1 VKIQAKLPFFRG
13 RFRIKKYFSGMMK
26 KTIWASFVV
35 FLAIVFF
42 SFTSKKENKQ
52 KVLKTIIVDAGHGLM
67 PNGQHNGAKGTY
79 SYEDDICLSISRI
92 LVSQLNEELPDIKI
106 VETRTDENIVT
117 LHRRAE
123 IANENHGDLFISI
136 HCNAMPPDR
145 HSERIG
151 TKVVTVYVGKGAK
164 RKKVTKKVP
173 EYRYWTT
180 PNPRKGT
187 ETYIWGAHK
196 NEDKEVAVRE
206 NAPMMEEENYKEN
219 YGDIDPNSPEFIALA
234 LLKTKQFFKRS
245 ATLAGFVED
254 EFVKAGRTSS
264 GQQQRQVGIWVL
276 QATAMP
282 SVLVETGFLTN
293 REEEDYLNSIGGQ
306 QEISNCITNAVK
318 NYISWLEQHQ
328 QSSNSSTQNNKG
340 SETKNSETFL
350 NMVDAREK
358 SL

>member
-1 VKIQAKLPFFRG
+1 
-13 RFRIKKYFSGMMK
+13 MMK
-26 KTIWASFVV
+26 RTILVSFFVSITAV
-35 FLAIVFF
+35 LV
-42 SFTSKKENKQ
+42 SFIPPKESKQ

-67 PNGQHNGAKGTY
+67 PNGGHNGAKGSY
-79 SYEDDICLSISRI
+79 SYEDDICLSISRE
-92 LVSQLNEELPDIKI
+92 LVSQLQEALPDVKI
-106 VETRTDENIVT
+106 VETRTDENIVA

-151 TKVVTVYVGKGAK
+151 TKTVTTYVGKGKK

-206 NAPMMEEENYKEN
+206 NAPMMVEENYKEN

-245 ATLAGFVED
+245 ATLAGLVED
-254 EFVKAGRTSS
+254 EFTKTGRTSS

-282 SVLVETGFLTN
+282 SVLVETGFITN
-293 REEEDYLNSIGGQ
+293 REEEDYLNSKEGQ
-306 QEISNCITNAVK
+306 LEISKCVTDAVK
-318 NYISWLEQHQ
+318 NYIDWLEKQ
-328 QSSNSSTQNNKG
+328 QQPLNSNTQN
-340 SETKNSETFL
+340 TNSASNAVKDSRAFL
-350 NMVDAREK
+350 DMIEK
-358 SL
+358 KENNSF

>member
-1 VKIQAKLPFFRG
+1 MLKG
-13 RFRIKKYFSGMMK
+13 
-26 KTIWASFVV
+26 TILVVLFVSFTVALFSFVP
-35 FLAIVFF
+35 
-42 SFTSKKENKQ
+42 TDDKRQ
-52 KVLKTIIVDAGHGLM
+52 KPLNTIIIDAGHGIM
-67 PNGQHNGAKGTY
+67 ANGNHNGAKGAY
-79 SYEDDICLSISRI
+79 SYEDDICLAISKE
-92 LVSQLNEELPDIKI
+92 LESQLHEALPDVKI
-106 VETRTDENIVT
+106 VQTRTDENIVA

-136 HCNAMPPDR
+136 HCNAMPPYK

-151 TKVVTVYVGKGAK
+151 SKSVTAYVGKGSK
-164 RKKVTKKVP
+164 RRKVTKRVP
-173 EYRYWTT
+173 VYRYWTT
-180 PNPRKGT
+180 PNLRKGT

-234 LLKTKQFFKRS
+234 LLKTKQFFRRS

-293 REEEDYLNSIGGQ
+293 PEEEDYLNSQNGQ
-306 QEISNCITNAVK
+306 QEISKCVTEAVK
-318 NYISWLEQHQ
+318 NYISWLQLHQ
-328 QSSNSSTQNNKG
+328 QLLNSNSQNRQSVGPKDAQA
-340 SETKNSETFL
+340 FL
-350 NMVDAREK
+350 EMAPSKEK
-358 SL
+358 PGF

>member
-1 VKIQAKLPFFRG
+1 MQSSHALRECSNVKNV
-13 RFRIKKYFSGMMK
+13 SGMLN
-26 KTIWASFVV
+26 KTIVGAFFTLFIGALYSFV
-35 FLAIVFF
+35 
-42 SFTSKKENKQ
+42 TKKDSGAT
-52 KVLKTIIVDAGHGLM
+52 VLKTIVVDAGHGLM
-67 PNGQHNGAKGTY
+67 PDGNHNGAKGSY
-79 SYEDDICLSISRI
+79 SYEDDICLAIAKE
-92 LVSQLNEELPDIKI
+92 LVSQLNEALPDLQI
-106 VETRTDENIVT
+106 VETRTDQNIVT

-136 HCNAMPPDR
+136 HCNAMPPNR
-145 HSERIG
+145 HSVRMG
-151 TKVVTVYVGKGAK
+151 SKTVTTYVGKGAN

-173 EYRYWTT
+173 VYRYWTT
-180 PNPRKGT
+180 PNLRKGT

-206 NAPMMEEENYKEN
+206 NAPMLEEENYKEN

-234 LLKTKQFFKRS
+234 LLKTKQYFRRS

-293 REEEDYLNSIGGQ
+293 PEEEDYLNSKEGQ
-306 QEISNCITNAVK
+306 QEIAKCVTEAVK
-318 NYISWLEQHQ
+318 NYIGWLQQHQ
-328 QSSNSSTQNNKG
+328 QSLNSSTQKSNRLPSGN
-340 SETKNSETFL
+340 EQAFL
-350 NMVDAREK
+350 DMIDSKERNGF
-358 SL
+358 

>member
-1 VKIQAKLPFFRG
+1 
-13 RFRIKKYFSGMMK
+13 MMK
-26 KTIWASFVV
+26 GAILVSFLVSITAV
-35 FLAIVFF
+35 LF
-42 SFTSKKENKQ
+42 SFKPLKEGNQ

-67 PNGQHNGAKGTY
+67 PDGGHNGAKGSY
-79 SYEDDICLSISRI
+79 SYEDDICLSISRE
-92 LVSQLNEELPDIKI
+92 LVSQLQEALPGIKI
-106 VETRTDENIVT
+106 VETRTDENIVP

-151 TKVVTVYVGKGAK
+151 TKTVTVYVGKGK
-164 RKKVTKKVP
+164 NRKKVTKRVP

-206 NAPMMEEENYKEN
+206 NAPMLEEENYKDN

-245 ATLAGFVED
+245 ATLAGFVEN
-254 EFVKAGRTSS
+254 EFTKAGRTSS

-282 SVLVETGFLTN
+282 SVLVETGFITN
-293 REEEDYLNSIGGQ
+293 QEEEDYLNSKEGQ
-306 QEISNCITNAVK
+306 QEISKCVTDAVK
-318 NYISWLEQHQ
+318 NYIDWLQKQ
-328 QSSNSSTQNNKG
+328 QQPLNSNTQNN
-340 SETKNSETFL
+340 NSAADAVKDSRAFL
-350 NMVDAREK
+350 EMIKRKENN
-358 SL
+358 SF

>member
-1 VKIQAKLPFFRG
+1 
-13 RFRIKKYFSGMMK
+13 MMK
-26 KTIWASFVV
+26 RAILVSFLVSITAG
-35 FLAIVFF
+35 LF
-42 SFTSKKENKQ
+42 SFSPKSENNQ
-52 KVLKTIIVDAGHGLM
+52 KVLKTIVVDAGHGLM
-67 PNGQHNGAKGTY
+67 PDGGHNGAKGSY
-79 SYEDDICLSISRI
+79 SYEDDICLSISQQ
-92 LVSQLNEELPDIKI
+92 LVSQLQQALPDVKI
-106 VETRTDENIVT
+106 IETRTDENIVP

-136 HCNAMPPDR
+136 HCNAMPPIR

-151 TKVVTVYVGKGAK
+151 TKTITTYVGKGKK
-164 RKKVTKKVP
+164 RRKITKKVP

-196 NEDKEVAVRE
+196 NEDKQVAVRE
-206 NAPMMEEENYKEN
+206 NAPMMVEEDYKEN

-254 EFVKAGRTSS
+254 EFTKAGRTSS

-282 SVLVETGFLTN
+282 SVLVETGFITN
-293 REEEDYLNSIGGQ
+293 REEEDYLNSKEGQ
-306 QEISNCITNAVK
+306 LEISRCITDAVK
-318 NYISWLEQHQ
+318 NYINWLESQKQ
-328 QSSNSSTQNNKG
+328 PLNSSTQSNNSDGNAVKD
-340 SETKNSETFL
+340 SRAFLEMIEKKENNSF
-350 NMVDAREK
+350 
-358 SL
+358 

>member
-1 VKIQAKLPFFRG
+1 
-13 RFRIKKYFSGMMK
+13 MMK
-26 KTIWASFVV
+26 RAILVSFFVSITAG
-35 FLAIVFF
+35 LF
-42 SFTSKKENKQ
+42 SFIPKKENNQ
-52 KVLKTIIVDAGHGLM
+52 KVLKTIVVDAGHGLM
-67 PNGQHNGAKGTY
+67 PDGGHNGAKGTY
-79 SYEDDICLSISRI
+79 SYEDDICLAISKE
-92 LVSQLNEELPDIKI
+92 LVSQLQEALPNVKI
-106 VETRTDENIVT
+106 IETRTDENIVP

-136 HCNAMPPDR
+136 HCNAMPPIR

-151 TKVVTVYVGKGAK
+151 TKTVTTYIGKGKK
-164 RKKVTKKVP
+164 RKKVTKRVP

-206 NAPMMEEENYKEN
+206 NAPMLVEEDYKEN
-219 YGDIDPNSPEFIALA
+219 YGDVDPNSPEFIALA

-254 EFVKAGRTSS
+254 EFTKAGRTSS

-282 SVLVETGFLTN
+282 SVLVETGFITN
-293 REEEDYLNSIGGQ
+293 REEEDYLNSKDGQ
-306 QEISNCITNAVK
+306 QEISKCVTEAVK
-318 NYISWLEQHQ
+318 NYIDWLEKQ
-328 QSSNSSTQNNKG
+328 QQPLNSSTQSNNSDGNTVKD
-340 SETKNSETFL
+340 SKAFLEMIEKKENSSF
-350 NMVDAREK
+350 
-358 SL
+358 